1 MSKAP
6 PGNPPTVAIALAV
19 FLLMA
24 FGFVALLSIVI
35 PGAGLMVLAA
45 LMLGLM
51 FAAQYFIWGKWL
63 YKYVVEKERKELE
76 LQAARTKEK
85 NPQSAD

>member
-6 PGNPPTVAIALAV
+6 PGSPPTVAIAFAV

-24 FGFVALLSIVI
+24 SGFIALLSIVI

-76 LQAARTKEK
+76 LQAAHTDKSNQHSEG
-85 NPQSAD
+85 